1 MRDLFSQCM
10 CIRTYMSVM
19 LRNVNLRSPTECQFA
34 LTLGQDTGDVHY
46 TRTSGRCFLVME
58 DGEGTVAG
66 PSQRMYLWSQV
77 HKQVLNTANG
87 W

>member
-10 CIRTYMSVM
+10 CIRTYMLVM
-19 LRNVNLRSPTECQFA
+19 LRNVNLRSPMECQFA
-34 LTLGQDTGDVHY
+34 LTPRQDSGDVHY
-46 TRTSGRCFLVME
+46 MTTSGQDFLVTE
-58 DGEGTVAG
+58 DGEGIVAG
-66 PSQRMYLWSQV
+66 PLQCTYLWSQE